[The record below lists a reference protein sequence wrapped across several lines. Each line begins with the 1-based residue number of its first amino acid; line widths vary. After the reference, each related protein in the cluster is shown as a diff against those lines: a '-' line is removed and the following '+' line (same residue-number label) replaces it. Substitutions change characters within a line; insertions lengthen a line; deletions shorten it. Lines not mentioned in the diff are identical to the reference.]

1 MGGTITMINST
12 KPTKLFISH
21 STQDLAYVSHLVR
34 LLQMIGMSSENM
46 FCSSIKGFDIPLG
59 NNIYDYLKEQFQNY
73 DLKVLFVLS
82 NNYYNSVASLNEMGA
97 AWALQHSY
105 TSILLPKF
113 EFKDIKGAID
123 PRNISIKLD
132 SAERELK
139 GRMNE
144 LYDDLQKHFELK
156 TLQQIVWEG
165 YRDEFIEKVHKT
177 TSIWEHLRYLKEKNR
192 PASEWILPLNQLV
205 DMDPEGFDALY
216 ILGIKYSQVEN
227 AAKAAEYLGR
237 AEKAAW
243 NEEMQSNIKRLKQ
256 SMMFS

>member
-1 MGGTITMINST
+1 MTMIKSL

-21 STQDLAYVSHLVR
+21 STQDLSYVSHLVR
-34 LLQMIGMSSENM
+34 LLQVIGMSNDNM
-46 FCSSIKGFDIPLG
+46 FCSSVKGFDIPLG

-73 DLKVLFVLS
+73 DLKVIFVLS
-82 NNYYNSVASLNEMGA
+82 NNYYDSVASLNEMGA

-144 LYDDLQKHFELK
+144 LYEDIQKHFELRS
-156 TLQQIVWEG
+156 LQQIVWEG
-165 YRDEFIEKVHKT
+165 YRDEFIEKVRKT
-177 TSIWEHLRYLKEKNR
+177 ASIWDHLRYLKEQNR

-216 ILGIKYSQVEN
+216 MLGIKYSQIEN
-227 AAKAAEYLGR
+227 AVKAAEYLER
-237 AEKAAW
+237 AEKAAS
-243 NEEMQSNIKRLKQ
+243 NEEMRNSIKRLKQ
-256 SMMFS
+256 STMFS